1 MSTKLTRKSER
12 AKQLA
17 DRATATLDAWLETGK
32 RADKREADLAY
43 DDLIE
48 ACPVSLEGIAAVV
61 GHLAYR
67 QQVLLEDIDEP
78 EIHSAFR
85 SDVDAFVF
93 IQCLDDAM
101 RRMLARAQRE
111 MPVGADRLSSFFADV
126 LVRDAFRRAE
136 GDDGEGSPAPIVP
149 PPPCLSGAAVR
160 QPEMA

>member
-1 MSTKLTRKSER
+1 MYGL
-12 AKQLA
+12 
-17 DRATATLDAWLETGK
+17 TGK

-67 QQVLLEDIDEP
+67 QQALLEDIDEP

-85 SDVDAFVF
+85 TDVDAFVF

-111 MPVGADRLSSFFADV
+111 TPVASRNLSSFFSDV

-136 GDDGEGSPAPIVP
+136 GGDDDRAAAISASSP
-149 PPPCLSGAAVR
+149 LLLGGAAAR
-160 QPEMA
+160 QPELV